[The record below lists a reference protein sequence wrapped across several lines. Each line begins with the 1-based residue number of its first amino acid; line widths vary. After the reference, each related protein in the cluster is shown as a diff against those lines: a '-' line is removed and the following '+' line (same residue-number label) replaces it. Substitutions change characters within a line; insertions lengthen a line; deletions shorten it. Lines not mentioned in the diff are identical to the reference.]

1 MKVFAIDYLSDLFG
15 KEKLAEYT
23 SNHITGKSF
32 FPYDCLG
39 IGFANFISYIINRE
53 IDLADSMD

>member
-23 SNHITGKSF
+23 SNHITGKSNSF
-32 FPYDCLG
+32 DHFCG

-53 IDLADSMD
+53 IDLADSID